1 MKLPTSSIEQIRR
14 VLHLSEMQQSVSL
27 EAMASPDALED
38 TSSGQPEEDL
48 FTAYE
53 IEKILTLLNAF
64 DTREA
69 TILRMR
75 YGLLDGTP
83 KTLKE
88 IGVEL
93 GLTRERVRQIEN
105 QTLRKLYTSAFQS
118 DLLNRVIAQRIDSI
132 DRVLVGDLAW
142 KHINGACFRV
152 EDADVEQP
160 RCASFEIS
168 PTGPLFGPRMTEP
181 TGYPAQVETQVLAD
195 AGLTRDQ
202 VRGGYS
208 VKLEGARRPLRVPI
222 RDVESHNGT
231 DANGPFLRVA
241 FVLPP
246 GAYATSV
253 TRELCR
259 GVASMPPPQ
268 PHSAPASQANP

>member
-1 MKLPTSSIEQIRR
+1 VLLDDYDTAIALILGRPGSLDHADVLRARQAFENGDYRTAMLTWPRAFPEQIR
-14 VLHLSEMQQSVSL
+14 VAKEMVRTGG
-27 EAMASPDALED
+27 DAQRAWRAVD
-38 TSSGQPEEDL
+38 
-48 FTAYE
+48 
-53 IEKILTLLNAF
+53 
-64 DTREA
+64 
-69 TILRMR
+69 
-75 YGLLDGTP
+75 
-83 KTLKE
+83 
-88 IGVEL
+88 
-93 GLTRERVRQIEN
+93 